1 MDQTKFT
8 MNYSY
13 PKNAW
18 YVVARDVEIGK
29 KLFARKIC
37 NEPLVIYRN
46 SKNKAIVLQ
55 DACWHRLLP
64 LSKGK
69 IVNDNV
75 QCGYHGLR
83 YNDDG
88 RCTFM
93 PSQETIN
100 PSACVKSYPVVER
113 HRYIWV
119 WMGNP
124 AEADES
130 KVPNLFWN
138 DHPDWT
144 GDGDVIYGKCN
155 YRLILDNL
163 IDLTHETFIHGDSI
177 GNDAVAEAPF
187 DVTHTEY
194 SAKVTRWM
202 EDIVAPPF
210 WISQLGLD
218 VKVDRWQIINFI
230 APSNIAI
237 DVGVAPAGTGA
248 RQGDRSKGVNGFVVN
263 SITPETDTTCHYF
276 WSFCRNY
283 DLKNVARTHELR
295 MGVTKIFEQDEDILE
310 AQQIAIENNPER
322 EFYNLNI
329 DGGAMWTRR
338 IIDKLVEKEAGQ

>member
-1 MDQTKFT
+1 MDQSKFT

-29 KLFARKIC
+29 KLFSRKVC
-37 NEPLVIYRN
+37 NESLVIYRN
-46 SKNKAIVLQ
+46 SQNKAVVLQ

-64 LSKGK
+64 LSKGRLLGDE
-69 IVNDNV
+69 VV
-75 QCGYHGLR
+75 CGYHGLR

-88 RCTFM
+88 KCTFM

-100 PSACVKSYPVVER
+100 PSACVKSYPVIER

-124 AEADES
+124 TEADES

-138 DHPDWT
+138 DHPNWT
-144 GDGDVIYGKCN
+144 GDGEVIHAKCN

-163 IDLTHETFIHGDSI
+163 MDLTHETFIHGDSI

-187 DVTHTEY
+187 EVTHNKE
-194 SAKVTRWM
+194 SATVTRWM
-202 EDIVAPPF
+202 EDIEGPPF
-210 WISQLGLD
+210 WMSQLG
-218 VKVDRWQIINFI
+218 KKGRVDRWQIVNFI
-230 APSNIAI
+230 APSSITI
-237 DVGVAPAGTGA
+237 DVGVAPTGTGA
-248 RQGDRSKGVNGFVVN
+248 PEGDRSKGVNGFVVN
-263 SITPETDTTCHYF
+263 TITPETDTTCHYF
-276 WSFCRNY
+276 WAFCRNY
-283 DLKNVARTHELR
+283 DIKNVSRTHSLR
-295 MGVTKIFEQDEDILE
+295 EGVIHIFAQDEEILE
-310 AQQIAIENNPER
+310 AQQMAIEENPGR

-338 IIDKLVEKEAGQ
+338 IIDKLVAKEKQ